1 MIGPWEGH
9 VDNFHVAVGFSGH
22 GLQQAPAV
30 GLALSELVLD
40 GRFSTIDLSR
50 LRYRRLMDDTPV
62 REEGII

>member
-1 MIGPWEGH
+1 
-9 VDNFHVAVGFSGH
+9 VGFSGH

-30 GLALSELVLD
+30 GLALSELILD

-50 LRYRRLMDDTPV
+50 LRYRRIMDGMKL